1 MQIPHEP
8 DEVVDHLPPKCGD
21 CPRLSECRSKGLFS
35 CDEKRYVVDAIT
47 ITKVTEHRTMRA
59 ECPLGDGGTGTF
71 PEDVRA
77 HTQYGDS
84 FTTIVGI
91 LDSYGAMSDQR
102 ISMLLRDLFGVSLSP
117 GTVVAMTSKCAGR
130 ITPLLADIREKVIE
144 SKVTH
149 HDETSLRVGKG
160 HMWVHVSS
168 NKDNTYLSLCEKR
181 GYEGIEDNNVLPNTS
196 DVAVHDCFSAYFN
209 YDNVKHAVCCAHL
222 LRELNAMEEM
232 NPGHRWPGMFKDL
245 LISMKMSKDDAISR
259 GETALENEILQ
270 SFSDRY
276 DDILIQAQAEA
287 PPLPQ
292 DPNRRK
298 GAYRRGPE
306 RALIGRLIDKKDCV
320 CRFFHDFDVPFDNNQ
335 AERDLRFLKTKQKVS
350 GCFRSVEGAKDHL
363 TITSYLSTNRKQ
375 GIGAYNAMMAAMRG
389 AF

>member
-1 MQIPHEP
+1 
-8 DEVVDHLPPKCGD
+8 
-21 CPRLSECRSKGLFS
+21 
-35 CDEKRYVVDAIT
+35 
-47 ITKVTEHRTMRA
+47 
-59 ECPLGDGGTGTF
+59 
-71 PEDVRA
+71 
-77 HTQYGDS
+77 
-84 FTTIVGI
+84 
-91 LDSYGAMSDQR
+91 
-102 ISMLLRDLFGVSLSP
+102 
-117 GTVVAMTSKCAGR
+117 
-130 ITPLLADIREKVIE
+130 
-144 SKVTH
+144 
-149 HDETSLRVGKG
+149 
-160 HMWVHVSS
+160 
-168 NKDNTYLSLCEKR
+168 
-181 GYEGIEDNNVLPNTS
+181 
-196 DVAVHDCFSAYFN
+196 
-209 YDNVKHAVCCAHL
+209 
-222 LRELNAMEEM
+222 MEEM